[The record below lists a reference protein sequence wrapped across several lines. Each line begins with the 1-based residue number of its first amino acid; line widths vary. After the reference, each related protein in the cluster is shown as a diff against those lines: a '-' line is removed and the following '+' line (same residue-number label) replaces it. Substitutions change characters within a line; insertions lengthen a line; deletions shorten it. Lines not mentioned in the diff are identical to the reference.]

1 MKTVVVAGASGFIGR
16 HFRRGFAAAGWQ
28 VRTVGRTGDAVWGD
42 TAAITAVLEGADLLV
57 NLAGKSVSCRYTPA
71 NKAEIVRSRT
81 ETTAELGRAIAACA
95 APPQDWFN
103 ASTGTIYRDARDR
116 PQDEYDG
123 ELGSGFSVG
132 VARGW
137 EETLAAAVVPATRKI
152 PLRISIVMG
161 PGGGVMR
168 PFNNLARLGLGGR
181 MGDGAQ
187 KYSWVHV
194 DDLFRAV
201 LFLHLHRS
209 ITGPV
214 NIAAP
219 EVVTNAGL
227 MAAVRHVHRVPYGLP
242 TPAWLLTL
250 GAVLIRTETEL
261 VLKSRWVS
269 SRKLNDAGFQWTSP
283 TLAGALAD
291 IAGAHGGDPG
301 APGGPGTPGGP
312 GADPAGHGAAGMAAP

>member
-1 MKTVVVAGASGFIGR
+1 MKIVVIAGASGFIGV
-16 HFRRGFAAAGWQ
+16 HFRAGFAAEGWQ
-28 VRTVGRTGDAVWGD
+28 VRTVGRNASSADAVWGD
-42 TAAITAVLEGADLLV
+42 TAAITAALEGADVLI

-95 APPQDWFN
+95 APPRDWFN

-116 PQDEYDG
+116 SQDEDDG
-123 ELGSGFSVG
+123 ELGSGFSVD

-137 EETLAAAVVPATRKI
+137 EETLAAAEVPATRKI
-152 PLRISIVMG
+152 PLRMTIVMG

-181 MGDGAQ
+181 MGDGGQ
-187 KYSWVHV
+187 KYSWIHV
-194 DDLFRAV
+194 QDLFRAV
-201 LFLHLHRS
+201 LFLYERQE

-219 EVVTNAGL
+219 EAVTNAEL
-227 MAAVRHVHRVPYGLP
+227 MACVRRANRAPFGVP
-242 TPAWLLTL
+242 TPAWLLKM

-261 VLKSRWVS
+261 VLKSRWV
-269 SRKLNDAGFQWTSP
+269 RPGKLEDAGFTWQHP
-283 TLAGALAD
+283 ELEGALAD
-291 IAGAHGGDPG
+291 IAGRRGVQKGSVG
-301 APGGPGTPGGP
+301 SL
-312 GADPAGHGAAGMAAP
+312 